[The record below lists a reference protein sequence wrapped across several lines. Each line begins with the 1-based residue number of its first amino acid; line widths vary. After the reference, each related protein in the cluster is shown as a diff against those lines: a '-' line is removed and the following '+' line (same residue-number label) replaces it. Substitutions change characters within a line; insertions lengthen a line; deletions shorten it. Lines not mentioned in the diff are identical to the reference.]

1 MLNFKREQ
9 GIEQAKQLVLEN
21 LNPTLQEKLH
31 VTQTRVET
39 FLSRD
44 KQVFWN
50 LTKNILKIIEP
61 DFFINDDTKTFGQ
74 FETQVFPNVHSEI
87 NFAVNFSH
95 RLDYTKRDTIHM
107 YYKDKKAL
115 RRQPAAYN
123 PQSAFGKRVLATA
136 LELKTPPTH
145 LIIKALKLKAG
156 LRGRVRV
163 SLYKQT
169 APDINQRL
177 ICTFISHEG
186 EKLDISPEIFLI
198 ILSVQ
203 NQFVIIVLPIC

>member
-169 APDINQRL
+169 
-177 ICTFISHEG
+177 ISTSALFVLLLAMK
-186 EKLDISPEIFLI
+186 EKSWIFLRKYFLI